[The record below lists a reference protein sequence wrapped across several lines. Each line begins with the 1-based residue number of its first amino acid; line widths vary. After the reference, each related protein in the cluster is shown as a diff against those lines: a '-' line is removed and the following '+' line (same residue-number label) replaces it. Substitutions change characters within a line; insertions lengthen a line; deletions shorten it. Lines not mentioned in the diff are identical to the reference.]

1 MAFVV
6 NMNQLESDLD
16 SNDDIS
22 VNISDLSSI
31 EENSDG
37 EDVELG
43 TKPYQFEPEADSD
56 EIPHDQNIPDLDD
69 DGRLGNNNWYG
80 LCVSFTLFGFHGK
93 HFEPIRSIFF
103 LEVNQLYK
111 EN

>member
-6 NMNQLESDLD
+6 NMNRLESDLD

-22 VNISDLSSI
+22 VNMSDLSSV

-43 TKPYQFEPEADSD
+43 TIPYQFEPEADSD
-56 EIPHDQNIPDLDD
+56 EEPHHQNNPDLDD
-69 DGRLGNNNWYG
+69 DGRIGNNNWYG
-80 LCVSFTLFGFHGK
+80 LCVGYTLFLTPWK
-93 HFEPIRSIFF
+93 TI
-103 LEVNQLYK
+103 
-111 EN
+111 

>member
-6 NMNQLESDLD
+6 NMNRLESDSD
-16 SNDDIS
+16 CYDDIS
-22 VNISDLSSI
+22 VNMSDLSSI

-43 TKPYQFEPEADSD
+43 TRPYQFEPEADFD
-56 EIPHDQNIPDLDD
+56 EEPHDQNNPDLDD

-80 LCVSFTLFGFHGK
+80 LCVGYT
-93 HFEPIRSIFF
+93 FF
-103 LEVNQLYK
+103 WTPWK
-111 EN
+111 TF